1 MESDDPGGRKR
12 ALLPLRSAFV
22 LTLALLVA
30 LAAGGLM
37 YAAHRSIALAVLG
50 AGGAFAAAV
59 TFLNWVIELRATRA
73 NLCLRCNE
81 KIKLPAAHRSS
92 RRHDVGLRRPA
103 VPGHRILAGVGR
115 D

>member
-1 MESDDPGGRKR
+1 MKADDPAERKL

-30 LAAGGLM
+30 LAAGGLL

-59 TFLNWVIELRATRA
+59 TFFNVVIELR
-73 NLCLRCNE
+73 
-81 KIKLPAAHRSS
+81 PAVTS
-92 RRHDVGLRRPA
+92 RRQDAAAGA
-103 VPGHRILAGVGR
+103 VAFQLK
-115 D
+115 